1 MEWRICDICEF
12 WVCTKWGGFDIIIL
26 VTPPNTLYSFLLYP
40 IRNTFSK
47 KDSHKKLSFLLQFFR
62 GCRLVHSMMSGGY
75 RKTDTGRLARGHGH
89 RAATALAR
97 AGCECNLRSEVLQN
111 EA

>member
-62 GCRLVHSMMSGGY
+62 DAGLCIVWCQADTGRQTQEDRHGD
-75 RKTDTGRLARGHGH
+75 TDTGRRRL
-89 RAATALAR
+89 
-97 AGCECNLRSEVLQN
+97 
-111 EA
+111 

>member
-1 MEWRICDICEF
+1 MFVQTYFGTCA
-12 WVCTKWGGFDIIIL
+12 IIIL

-62 GCRLVHSMMSGGY
+62 GCRLVHSMMSGGH
-75 RKTDTGRLARGHGH
+75 RKTGTGTRTQGGD
-89 RAATALAR
+89 
-97 AGCECNLRSEVLQN
+97 GFSPGGM
-111 EA
+111 

>member
-1 MEWRICDICEF
+1 MFVHTFFSACA
-12 WVCTKWGGFDIIIL
+12 IIID

-62 GCRLVHSMMSGGY
+62 DAGLCIVWCQADTGRQTQEDRHGD
-75 RKTDTGRLARGHGH
+75 TDTGRRRL
-89 RAATALAR
+89 
-97 AGCECNLRSEVLQN
+97 
-111 EA
+111 

>member
-1 MEWRICDICEF
+1 MFVQTYFGTCA
-12 WVCTKWGGFDIIIL
+12 IIIL